1 MHRFERRVAWVSV
14 ALLAVCALGA
24 TRAAWPSNVNEQA
37 DAVVQHVVSQ
47 SNVHAALAV
56 TPGPA
61 PATTAGPP
69 AAAAVA
75 PTSSDEPPAPPEV
88 EMVGFSAS
96 NGPRS
101 FAVTVWYPAA
111 PGRYPLVVLAHGYGA
126 SASSY
131 EDMEVQLAG
140 SGFVV
145 AAPDFPFTSANSEW
159 LDRGDVV
166 NQAADISAL
175 VTELTTPESV
185 PAALRGRIAG
195 GPVGVIGHSDG
206 GITAAAVAYNSSVAD
221 PRVGAAVVLSGAE
234 IMYGGPWFTTAS
246 PPLLAIHGDADEV
259 NPYWSSEQLFADATG
274 PRWLVTVRGG
284 GHVGPYTNGWVE
296 PAVAALIADFLHAQ
310 LQRDPAAAARIE
322 PDANADGLALANAG

>member
-1 MHRFERRVAWVSV
+1 
-14 ALLAVCALGA
+14 
-24 TRAAWPSNVNEQA
+24 
-37 DAVVQHVVSQ
+37 
-47 SNVHAALAV
+47 
-56 TPGPA
+56 
-61 PATTAGPP
+61 
-69 AAAAVA
+69 
-75 PTSSDEPPAPPEV
+75 
-88 EMVGFSAS
+88 MVGFSAS

-175 VTELTTPESV
+175 ITELTAPETV
-185 PAALRGRIAG
+185 PAALRGRIAR

-221 PRVGAAVVLSGAE
+221 SRVGAAVVLSGAE
-234 IMYGGPWFTTAS
+234 IMYGGSWFTTAS

-296 PAVAALIADFLHAQ
+296 PAVAALIADFLHAH
-310 LQRDPAAAARIE
+310 AATRRRGCGPHRA
-322 PDANADGLALANAG
+322 